1 VVNKMQNPTSDL
13 TVALRERL
21 TIIRDENSRRD
32 PKKHTAR
39 LRAASEKIDHLAV
52 ALPKPIDPQLA
63 HFLQRKSY
71 DKALEL
77 LEANAAEARD

>member
-1 VVNKMQNPTSDL
+1 MNSAILDL
-13 TVALRERL
+13 AVALRERL
-21 TIIRDENSRRD
+21 AIISDENSRRD
-32 PKKHTAR
+32 PETHTAR
-39 LRAASEKIDHLAV
+39 LREVSEKIEKLEA

-77 LEANAAEARD
+77 LEANAQRD